1 MTATRAVSPLSRLG
15 FGLCA
20 VALAALAPQAAF
32 AQGRLDAQYE
42 ATLAG
47 IPVGK
52 GTWTIEIGDD
62 TFSATAQGGTAG
74 LLKAFSGGTGSG
86 ASQGRVVNGALVPNA
101 YTATTTTQKKVRNHP
116 PGAGQW
122 QGEGFFDRSGAA
134 GRSGPGRRHRRAPQK
149 RARSHDRLD
158 AARARQWRAAD
169 ARCLPHGA
177 GIFDGRLRYDLKLD
191 YKRMET
197 VKAERG
203 YHGPALVC
211 AIYFTPVAG
220 YIPDRPVIKY
230 LAAER
235 RIEIAFVPIAGT
247 RVLVPFRMT
256 IPTPFGPAMLEA
268 TSFVTTAHAAA
279 GGEDELIG
287 SVAPSLPSPLV
298 GEGAIAEGK
307 ADEGFSPRMDSRREP
322 LTRRRTAFA
331 PPLPQGRGE
340 EKRHHRHNQHESC

>member
-1 MTATRAVSPLSRLG
+1 MTVSSRRSRDRQYVTTTRITSSLVGLVFS
-15 FGLCA
+15 LCA
-20 VALAALAPQAAF
+20 GAWLALAPQAAI

-62 TFSATAQGGTAG
+62 AFSASAQGGTAG

-86 ASQGRVVNGALVPNA
+86 ASQGRVVNGALVANA
-101 YTATTTTQKKVRNHP
+101 YTATTTTQKKSETIRLSLANGGVKEFSIDPVP
-116 PGAGQW
+116 PVDA
-122 QGEGFFDRSGAA
+122 DRIPVTEA
-134 GRSGPGRRHRRAPQK
+134 HRRGV
-149 RARSHDRLD
+149 LD
-158 AARARQWRAAD
+158 PMTGSMLRVAGNGELLSPDSCRT
-169 ARCLPHGA
+169 GT

-197 VKAERG
+197 VKAEKG

-230 LAAER
+230 LAQER
-235 RIEIAFVPIAGT
+235 KMEIAFVPVAGT
-247 RVLVPFRMT
+247 RILVPFRLT

-268 TSFVTTAHAAA
+268 TSFVTSA
-279 GGEDELIG
+279 
-287 SVAPSLPSPLV
+287 
-298 GEGAIAEGK
+298 
-307 ADEGFSPRMDSRREP
+307 
-322 LTRRRTAFA
+322 A
-331 PPLPQGRGE
+331 PPRVAKTQ
-340 EKRHHRHNQHESC
+340 

>member
-1 MTATRAVSPLSRLG
+1 MSITTRRPRDCPLLTTPRAVSHPSSRSRLALVA
-15 FGLCA
+15 GLCA
-20 VALAALAPQAAF
+20 GAWLSLAPQAAS

-52 GTWTIEIGDD
+52 GAWTIEIGDD
-62 TFSATAQGGTAG
+62 TFSASAQGGTAG

-86 ASQGRVVNGALVPNA
+86 ASVGRVVNGALVA
-101 YTATTTTQKKVRNHP
+101 SSYTASTTTQKKTETIRISLANGNVKDSSIDPVP
-116 PGAGQW
+116 PVDPDRVPVLEAHRKGVLDPMTGSMLRVPGN
-122 QGEGFFDRSGAA
+122 GELLSPDSCRTGT
-134 GRSGPGRRHRRAPQK
+134 
-149 RARSHDRLD
+149 
-158 AARARQWRAAD
+158 
-169 ARCLPHGA
+169 

-203 YHGPALVC
+203 YRGPALVC

-247 RVLVPFRMT
+247 RILVPFRMS
-256 IPTPFGPAMLEA
+256 IPTPLGLAMLEA
-268 TSFVTTAHAAA
+268 TSFVTSA
-279 GGEDELIG
+279 
-287 SVAPSLPSPLV
+287 SPPRVA
-298 GEGAIAEGK
+298 K
-307 ADEGFSPRMDSRREP
+307 
-322 LTRRRTAFA
+322 T
-331 PPLPQGRGE
+331 
-340 EKRHHRHNQHESC
+340 N